1 LNNILHVACN
11 YHYLGWVLH
20 ENISYRVKRKCDG
33 RTDIRTNGQTAAIT
47 ISPHRY
53 RGGIITRH
61 IDTSLIEEFQ

>member
-1 LNNILHVACN
+1 MQKIIHV
-11 YHYLGWVLH
+11 YS
-20 ENISYRVKRKCDG
+20 SYRVKRKCDG